1 HGRTAGLFAN
11 PDHNAAFLYCGIPL
25 AAAWAIALVRD
36 QRRNRV
42 IGLTLLALLILAIIV
57 GGAATHSRAGMAL
70 LLVAGLSGLL
80 LAWRHDRDQSEQRG
94 QSGRRLLRFAIGANL
109 VVLLLAFQFGFL
121 ALMQRVEEQG
131 IQDRRWPITQVT
143 YQAALANLPFGSGF
157 GTFIPVY
164 DKFAPR
170 THLGYTYINQAHDD
184 WLELW
189 LTRGGPQSPFGVWFF
204 CPVPRSDL

>member
-1 HGRTAGLFAN
+1 
-11 PDHNAAFLYCGIPL
+11 
-25 AAAWAIALVRD
+25 
-36 QRRNRV
+36 
-42 IGLTLLALLILAIIV
+42 
-57 GGAATHSRAGMAL
+57 GMAL

-143 YQAALANLPFGSGF
+143 YQAALADLPFGRGC
-157 GTFIPVY
+157 GPFIPVY
-164 DKFAPR
+164 EKVAPR
-170 THLGYTYINQAHDD
+170 TRLGFTYVDQAHDV

-189 LTRGGPQSPFGVWFF
+189 LTGGAPAILLILGFLAWFAVSTF
-204 CPVPRSDL
+204 RLWRSG